1 MEQEADGKKKHFKD
15 YFSGNDAVD
24 LWEKVYAK
32 DDIGGGSVKKRLEQ
46 TLAWFDEL
54 GLPGGAAVLDA
65 GSGAGMLSREIMSR
79 GFGVV
84 AMDYS
89 LGMLEKTRN
98 LCQNGGNPGVTLAQ
112 GDVEAIPFKDES
124 LDAVISLGVVS
135 YLRTIDKALREFA
148 RVLKPGGVLIFS
160 TLNKVNIVGYFDIPV
175 MIKNIARKIA
185 KRRKKEAG
193 GGKTVSGEDAAH
205 KRLFFTPRVV
215 KSMRGLGFRGVEY
228 KTIPYRLLTFNG
240 KDIRPKRLNLKI
252 VLALEKIPA
261 LPVIGPMGGLCLF
274 KGEKKQD
281 SR

>member
-1 MEQEADGKKKHFKD
+1 MMQEIDGKKKYFKD
-15 YFSGNDAVD
+15 YFSGNGAVD

-32 DDIGGGSVKKRLEQ
+32 EDIGGVSVKRRLKQ
-46 TLAWFDEL
+46 TLDWFDEL
-54 GLPGGAAVLDA
+54 DLPRGAAVLDA

-79 GFGVV
+79 GFGVA

-98 LCQNGGNPGVTLAQ
+98 LCQNGGSPGVMLAQ

-135 YLRTIDKALREFA
+135 YLRTVDKALREFA

-160 TLNKVNIVGYFDIPV
+160 TLNKVNMVGYFDIPV

-185 KRRKKEAG
+185 GKMKKTAGGEGKEAG
-193 GGKTVSGEDAAH
+193 EDGRH

-215 KSMRGLGFRGVEY
+215 KSMRGLGFKEVFY
-228 KTIPYRLLTFNG
+228 QTIPYRLLTFNG
-240 KDIRPKRLNLKI
+240 KDIRPKGLNLKI
-252 VLALEKIPA
+252 VLALERLPA

-274 KGEKKQD
+274 KGVKKQV
-281 SR
+281 SQ